1 MTSGFFIKDAFI
13 NWEDNPVITT
23 MDSIA
28 APIKDIQRPT
38 VTVCPDENT
47 PPDNWAPIEVVANYL
62 SFACTNRKYQAY
74 ISGYEQLPLCNSTL
88 NIRQDFQYLIESI
101 TKDLKEWMTDSA
113 LRESHESYGS
123 TDVHDTIEKVAS
135 AVLAG
140 DVQKEMIDKL
150 PSDYLGTDDE
160 RLTILKS
167 LINET
172 DDAILFY
179 NYYYNN
185 FGREEVNCSSD
196 DCLATM
202 KQLYGILEA
211 MYEGNPSPNLPFG
224 SFLALFLPQKY
235 EEFSN
240 DLKIFETEG
249 LDVDSYFAPKK
260 QAYLNA
266 HDFFAGLAKY
276 YGFQHNES
284 ISLFD
289 IPAIMAQ
296 NKDLNRI
303 QVAASHSYVFFMTQN
318 NITLQELSRCYNVWN
333 TFSIEQKG
341 QRHPCEEDCC
351 NKGPRSMG
359 NNLEAIMRVMRFA
372 KGRGKARFNSTE
384 FLQHFVDANELRY
397 PIRIMKED
405 LKDHMSVRDTNAF
418 IPFCELKDA
427 KEKKNDDIAITNEPE
442 CQLFN
447 PVITDVGIC
456 HSFNAMKTSEMLQ
469 PSYFKQSFDNA
480 YKSDFTDNSTIW
492 NGSGSG
498 EDYSL
503 NFYLFDNSAIRH
515 MSKSRP
521 KSFRMS
527 LSTKAD
533 YFDFSS
539 TNQIIKPG
547 YHTIWKIQAM
557 EIAPSNDLHEL
568 PVEKRNCMFPEE
580 ASELK
585 IFKMYSKKACLFEC
599 HIKKASEVCKCY
611 PWYIPTLPSK
621 DRHELCDHFGNHCFK
636 SMIKQTRLSNNCSE
650 VCLPTCHHIEFSLI
664 SSEKTP
670 LDRNEACEG
679 MKWQWGRLESS
690 TMSKRVRYFIDL
702 IKKNGYNSLAYNYLK
717 AKEWIDD
724 RLGRKPNK
732 TFERWTLGTNDH
744 YNIDDELCQ
753 KITNHMAVVSVVFNQ
768 DTYVRTKTSLRVSFS
783 DKLAAFGKSIS
794 SRRMITYLL
803 QNISFL
809 VGGTLG
815 LFNGMSILSMIEAA
829 YWFLRLLWQFLKPIQ
844 KNSLKRI

>member
-1 MTSGFFIKDAFI
+1 
-13 NWEDNPVITT
+13 
-23 MDSIA
+23 
-28 APIKDIQRPT
+28 
-38 VTVCPDENT
+38 
-47 PPDNWAPIEVVANYL
+47 
-62 SFACTNRKYQAY
+62 
-74 ISGYEQLPLCNSTL
+74 
-88 NIRQDFQYLIESI
+88 
-101 TKDLKEWMTDSA
+101 
-113 LRESHESYGS
+113 
-123 TDVHDTIEKVAS
+123 
-135 AVLAG
+135 
-140 DVQKEMIDKL
+140 
-150 PSDYLGTDDE
+150 
-160 RLTILKS
+160 
-167 LINET
+167 
-172 DDAILFY
+172 
-179 NYYYNN
+179 
-185 FGREEVNCSSD
+185 
-196 DCLATM
+196 
-202 KQLYGILEA
+202 
-211 MYEGNPSPNLPFG
+211 
-224 SFLALFLPQKY
+224 
-235 EEFSN
+235 
-240 DLKIFETEG
+240 
-249 LDVDSYFAPKK
+249 
-260 QAYLNA
+260 
-266 HDFFAGLAKY
+266 
-276 YGFQHNES
+276 
-284 ISLFD
+284 
-289 IPAIMAQ
+289 
-296 NKDLNRI
+296 
-303 QVAASHSYVFFMTQN
+303 
-318 NITLQELSRCYNVWN
+318 
-333 TFSIEQKG
+333 
-341 QRHPCEEDCC
+341 
-351 NKGPRSMG
+351 
-359 NNLEAIMRVMRFA
+359 
-372 KGRGKARFNSTE
+372 
-384 FLQHFVDANELRY
+384 
-397 PIRIMKED
+397 
-405 LKDHMSVRDTNAF
+405 
-418 IPFCELKDA
+418 
-427 KEKKNDDIAITNEPE
+427 
-442 CQLFN
+442 
-447 PVITDVGIC
+447 
-456 HSFNAMKTSEMLQ
+456 
-469 PSYFKQSFDNA
+469 
-480 YKSDFTDNSTIW
+480 
-492 NGSGSG
+492 
-498 EDYSL
+498 
-503 NFYLFDNSAIRH
+503 

-636 SMIKQTRLSNNCSE
+636 SMMKQTRLSNNCSE

-815 LFNGMSILSMIEAA
+815 LFTGMSILSMIEAA